1 MSPSHVL
8 LVIHGLNRNADNYRT
23 YARRIADR
31 LCMMVI
37 APKFDQE
44 RSPGWRFQR
53 GGIVNPRGVV
63 QPPSQWTGNLVIGVI
78 GWVRQQ
84 EARPLAT
91 Y

>member
-1 MSPSHVL
+1 
-8 LVIHGLNRNADNYRT
+8 
-23 YARRIADR
+23 
-31 LCMMVI
+31 
-37 APKFDQE
+37 
-44 RSPGWRFQR
+44 
-53 GGIVNPRGVV
+53 V